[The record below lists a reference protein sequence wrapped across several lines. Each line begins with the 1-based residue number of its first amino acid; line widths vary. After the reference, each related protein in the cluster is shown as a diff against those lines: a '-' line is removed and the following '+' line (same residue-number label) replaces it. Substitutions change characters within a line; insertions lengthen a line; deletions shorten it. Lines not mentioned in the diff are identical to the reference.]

1 MKAVL
6 LIDFGST
13 YTKVTAVDIEKEEL
27 LGTAA
32 SFTTIETDINEG
44 LNNAVELL
52 KEKIG
57 NIEFAERYAC
67 SSAAGG
73 LKMVS
78 SGLVPELTAEAA
90 KMASLGAGAK
100 VMKVYSFE
108 LTEDDVDEIREN
120 RPDILLL
127 VGGTDGGNSECIIHN
142 AKMIATIEDEFPV
155 IVAGNR
161 NASRE
166 CKNILAEHHPV
177 FVCENVM
184 PKFDKLNIEPTQKQI
199 RDIFLDRIIKA
210 KGLTEATELV
220 SGIVNP
226 TPAAVLRGIKLLAE
240 GTEEEAGI
248 GELIAVDV
256 GGATTDVYTICD
268 GRPTKAGTIFK
279 GLPEPYAKRTVEG
292 DIGMRYSINGIVEA
306 AGISKIAKLSEL
318 PIPKVEKMVEHLS
331 VHTDEVPTNEE
342 WEKLDFAL
350 ASMAIDT
357 GVERHAG
364 HIQEAFTTL
373 GKNFIQTGK
382 DLSNIHKVV
391 VTGGSLIHTKRT
403 DEIAAHAL
411 FTVDSPESL
420 RPTRANILVDRSYI
434 IASMGLLAEHYP
446 LVALHIMKKE
456 LEDMG
461 EVMSEVLPTQ
471 AGDSEFIPDMGMG
484 CGSCHGF

>member
-1 MKAVL
+1 MKPVL

-13 YTKVTAVDIEKEEL
+13 YTKVTAVDLDEEKL

-44 LNNAVELL
+44 LENAVKLL
-52 KEKIG
+52 EEKTG
-57 NIEFAERYAC
+57 KLDFVERYAC

-73 LKMVS
+73 LKMIS

-100 VMKVYSFE
+100 IMKVYSFH
-108 LTEDDVDEIREN
+108 LTEDDADEIRELN
-120 RPDILLL
+120 PDIFLL
-127 VGGTDGGNSECIIHN
+127 VGGIDGGNDECIIHN
-142 AKMIATIEDEFPV
+142 AEVIAGIDLPFPV

-161 NASRE
+161 TASRK
-166 CKNILAEHHPV
+166 CKELLEATHQV
-177 FVCENVM
+177 YVCENVM

-199 RDIFLDRIIKA
+199 RDIFLKRIITA
-210 KGLTEATELV
+210 KGLTTATELV
-220 SGIVNP
+220 SGIINP
-226 TPAAVLRGIKLLAE
+226 TPAAVLRGIRLLAE
-240 GTEEEAGI
+240 GTDEEDGI

-268 GRPTKAGTIFK
+268 GRPTKPGTIFK

-292 DIGMRYSINGIVEA
+292 DIGMRYSIKGIVEA
-306 AGISKIAKLSEL
+306 AGLGRVAEL
-318 PIPKVEKMVEHLS
+318 AELKPGKVEEMVEHLS
-331 VHTDEVPTNEE
+331 VHTDEVPTSEP
-342 WEKLDFAL
+342 WEKLDYAL

-357 GVERHAG
+357 GVDRHAG
-364 HIQEAFTTL
+364 HIEEVYTTM
-373 GKNFIQTGK
+373 GMNYIQTGK
-382 DLSNIHKVV
+382 DLSNIHKIV
-391 VTGGSLIHTKRT
+391 VTGGSLIHTKKT

-411 FTVDSPESL
+411 YDSYSPFSL

-461 EVMSEVLPTQ
+461 TKMCEVMPTQ
-471 AGDSEFIPDMGMG
+471 ATGSDFTPDMGGG